1 MNTTATD
8 TAVRTLRPGL
18 LVALNTS
25 IRGNLSYATKELEGT
40 HLDENGQE
48 VKRWETIR
56 MITDPAEHEAAGKTR
71 GQIRSLITKHC
82 AQTAFGLLCPEDK
95 AEELQQAITEAR
107 ALAEGFND
115 GARLTRVSVNV
126 LYGRIAQDDV
136 EATKAIT
143 AEMRTLMVDMQAGL
157 QNLDPDL
164 VQESYNKAKTL
175 GAMLSDDA
183 KARSEVA
190 IEAAKQARRQMV
202 KLQKAG
208 ETLSVEVRKAAIAKI
223 DMARTSFL
231 DLDDDREVQAVEETA
246 PALDFDGSDT
256 VLVGGSPEAADATLV
271 RPPSTVDWGGED
283 DIEECFISYPDP
295 DDPTT
300 DITVNVGGNKEAVS

>member
-126 LYGRIAQDDV
+126 LYGRIAQD
-136 EATKAIT
+136 E
-143 AEMRTLMVDMQAGL
+143 
-157 QNLDPDL
+157 
-164 VQESYNKAKTL
+164 TL

-246 PALDFDGSDT
+246 PALDFEDT
-256 VLVGGSPEAADATLV
+256 VLEGDSPEAADAKLII
-271 RPPSTVDWGGED
+271 RPTELNWDQ
-283 DIEECFISYPDP
+283 
-295 DDPTT
+295 
-300 DITVNVGGNKEAVS
+300 EAS

>member
-1 MNTTATD
+1 MNTTTD

-25 IRGNLSYATKELEGT
+25 VKGNVSYAQRELEGT

-48 VKRWETIR
+48 VARWETVR
-56 MITDPAEHEAAGKTR
+56 TITDPDEHVAAGKC
-71 GQIRSLITKHC
+71 RSKMRAAITSITTT
-82 AQTAFGLLCPEDK
+82 TAFGLLCPEEK
-95 AEELQQAITEAR
+95 ADDLREAIRQAQ
-107 ALAEGFND
+107 ALADEFNEQ
-115 GARLTRVSVNV
+115 ARLSRITINV

-143 AEMRTLMVDMQAGL
+143 AEIRSLMVDMQAGVE
-157 QNLDPDL
+157 NLDPDL
-164 VQESYNKAKTL
+164 VQESYNKAKAL
-175 GAMLSDDA
+175 GAMLSDEA

-190 IEAAKQARRQMV
+190 IEAGKQARRQMV
-202 KLQKAG
+202 KLAKAG

-246 PALDFDGSDT
+246 PALDFD
-256 VLVGGSPEAADATLV
+256 
-271 RPPSTVDWGGED
+271 D
-283 DIEECFISYPDP
+283 DIEECFVSYTDP

-300 DITVNVGGNKEAVS
+300 DISVNVGGNKAAVS